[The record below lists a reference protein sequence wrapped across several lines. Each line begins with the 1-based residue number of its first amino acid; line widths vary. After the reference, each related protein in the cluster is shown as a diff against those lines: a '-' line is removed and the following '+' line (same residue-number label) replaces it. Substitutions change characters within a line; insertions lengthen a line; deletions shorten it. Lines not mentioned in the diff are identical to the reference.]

1 MKKAL
6 LIAGCALLVVPW
18 IGFIAVSAAV
28 QLYCLD
34 RCDAYPNRA
43 PLVTSDFPVT
53 EGLSQGLYRQA
64 AERFGIPW
72 EVLAAVGRVECE
84 HGLNPRCSSP
94 NEAGAEGPMQFL
106 PATFARWSWAS
117 GSPDPSPYDPEDAV
131 YAAAAKL
138 AADGVNGDPTRAL
151 LSYNRSR
158 VYVADVVAWAVRY
171 GWTPPDNVLY
181 RESVLNHPRIGLRP
195 AAAADVE
202 AGRVDPRVLM
212 ALLMGATEHRLSHVG
227 PFVSGHTYFVAG
239 TDRPSNHAFG
249 RAVDIPVVDGKPVS
263 KSNKAAQRVVSLA
276 SGAEPDEIGSPW
288 PDVKPGTH
296 SFTKGHDD
304 HLHFGWRP

>member
-18 IGFIAVSAAV
+18 LGFMAILAAE
-28 QLYCLD
+28 LSCLD
-34 RCDAYPNRA
+34 GCDRYPNRA
-43 PLVTSDFPVT
+43 PLVTSDFPVM
-53 EGLSQGLYRQA
+53 EGVSLGLYERA
-64 AERFGIPW
+64 AGRFGIPW
-72 EVLAAVGRVECE
+72 EVLAAVGRVECR
-84 HGLNPRCSSP
+84 HGLDPGCSSP

-117 GSPDPSPYDPEDAV
+117 GSRSPSPYDPEDAV

-138 AADGVNGDPTRAL
+138 AADGVNGDPTTAL

-158 VYVADVVAWAVRY
+158 VYVADVIAWAVRY
-171 GWTPPDNVLY
+171 GWTPPDASLY
-181 RESVLNHPRIGLRP
+181 RESVLCHPRIGLRP

-202 AGRVDPRVLM
+202 GGRVDPRVLM
-212 ALLMGATEHRLSHVG
+212 ALLMGATEHRLSYVG
-227 PFVSGHTYFVAG
+227 PFVSGHSYFVAG
-239 TDRPSNHAFG
+239 SDRPSNHAFG

-276 SGAEPDEIGSPW
+276 GRAEPDEIGSPW

-304 HLHFGWRP
+304 HLHFGWRS